1 MLPPCRNG
9 VHSSRHRAAGSHK
22 FNKTLEET
30 GSRNQSRASFSLGE
44 YPSSVLA
51 PADRMKNPNLMK
63 NQDNGTAGEDACD
76 GEQPYLPFIEAMRP
90 LTGKWKIEI
99 MWALAHKTH
108 RFGELRRALPGITQ
122 HMLAQQL
129 RDLETDG
136 LVKRTAHAVV
146 PPRVEYEATE
156 AAYGLKPVFKAFI
169 AWSEQYGPIARRQK
183 AWEEKTMPESWQAAP
198 PA

>member
-1 MLPPCRNG
+1 
-9 VHSSRHRAAGSHK
+9 
-22 FNKTLEET
+22 
-30 GSRNQSRASFSLGE
+30 
-44 YPSSVLA
+44 
-51 PADRMKNPNLMK
+51 MKNPNPMK
-63 NQDNGTAGEDACD
+63 SQSNGTVGEDACD
-76 GEQPYLPFIEAMRP
+76 GELPYLPFLEAMRP

-99 MWALAHKTH
+99 MWALAQKTR

-136 LVKRTAHAVV
+136 LVKRTAHAEV
-146 PPRVEYEATE
+146 PPRVDYEITE
-156 AAYGLKPVFKAFI
+156 AAYGLKPVFKALI

-183 AWEEKTMPESWQAAP
+183 AWEDKKMPESWQASP